1 MSRAVTPA
9 PPSPPRAGNL
19 LPAPDLTL
27 PWWAVPFRAL
37 RHRNYRLYFLGQ
49 LVSLVGSWV
58 QTTALMWL
66 AYKLTGQSRWPALIA
81 AVQVL
86 PTFVLGPW
94 GGHLADRWP
103 RRPLIFATQAAL
115 LALAVLLGVLV
126 LYFRVTPWH
135 LLAVSLAVGLVNAAD
150 LPARLAFVMEMVGRD
165 DLINAVALN
174 SVLFNVARAVGPA
187 LGAWCLGLVGPGTCF
202 LINGLSFVA
211 VLAALALMT
220 LPWRVAPAAH
230 HEERASL
237 WAGFRYLAGRPAL
250 VLLLVLT
257 GALSLFGWPVLSLL
271 PALADQHL
279 HRSEGGYGSM
289 LSALG
294 AGAMLA
300 ALLVATF
307 GSLGRSRLFLGA
319 GAMLSAASLVCL
331 SYAASLPAA
340 VACCA
345 GLGCGLILFFAT
357 GQSVMQLSSRE
368 HNRGRVMGVW
378 SMVTSG
384 GLPVGS
390 LLAGWAADAWGV
402 PYVVLLLGLG
412 IAVAA
417 AAVLLAA
424 LAMGG
429 LAARHRSLSKG

>member
-9 PPSPPRAGNL
+9 SQPPRDAAL
-19 LPAPDLTL
+19 PPAPDLAL
-27 PWWAVPFRAL
+27 PWWVVPFRSL
-37 RHRNYRLYFLGQ
+37 RHRNYRLYFFGQ

-66 AYKLTGQSRWPALIA
+66 AYELTKQSRWPALIS

-94 GGHLADRWP
+94 GGHVADRWP
-103 RRPLIFATQAAL
+103 RRRLIFTTQAAL

-126 LYFRVTPWH
+126 LYARVSPWH
-135 LLAVSLAVGLVNAAD
+135 LLGISLACGIVNALD
-150 LPARLAFVMEMVGRD
+150 LPARLAFVMEMVGRE

-187 LGAWCLGLVGPGTCF
+187 VGAWCLGIVGPGPCF
-202 LINGLSFVA
+202 LVNGLSFVA
-211 VLAALALMT
+211 VLVALALMT
-220 LPWRVAPAAH
+220 LPWRARPTAVH
-230 HEERASL
+230 HEEKESL

-307 GSLGRSRLFLGA
+307 GSLGRSRLFLAA
-319 GAMLSAASLVCL
+319 GTVLSAASLACL
-331 SYAASLPAA
+331 SYAPSLPAA

-345 GLGCGLILFFAT
+345 GLGCGLVGFFAT

-378 SMVTSG
+378 SMVTSAG
-384 GLPVGS
+384 MPVGS

-402 PYVVLLLGLG
+402 PQVLAWLGLG
-412 IAVAA
+412 IAVAGG
-417 AAVLLAA
+417 AVLLAG
-424 LAMGG
+424 LTVRG
-429 LAARHRSLSKG
+429 LARS